1 MSEVLNGYNIIA
13 IIIAYLVGSV
23 PSSIWV
29 GKWFFGI
36 DVRDFG
42 SKNAGAT
49 NTFRTIGKRAGFPV
63 LFFDILKGWASVYF
77 LSKYSSYDLSTNAY
91 INLQMAI
98 GVAAVLGHVF
108 PVYERFKGG
117 KGVATLLGIV
127 LAINFPAAVV
137 CFGIFVIIYLISQ
150 YVSLGAI
157 VAAIAFPFVTIFV
170 FKVNSNS
177 LIYFSVALAILVVV
191 RHRKNIERLLK
202 KQEGKMP
209 FKLKKKWTFFYLICI
224 RNKYFE

>member
-1 MSEVLNGYNIIA
+1 MDNIFTLYNIIA
-13 IIIAYLVGSV
+13 ILVAYLIGSV

-63 LFFDILKGWASVYF
+63 LFFDIFKGWASVF
-77 LSKYSSYDLSTNAY
+77 FISKFSEYIPGTNAY
-91 INLQMAI
+91 INLQLFI
-98 GVAAVLGHVF
+98 GVAAVLGHIF
-108 PVYERFKGG
+108 PIYERFKGG

-127 LAINFPAAVV
+127 LAINFPAAAV
-137 CFGIFVIIYLISQ
+137 CFIIFLIVYLISH

-157 VAAIAFPFVTIFV
+157 ISASSFPIVTIFI
-170 FKVNSNS
+170 FKTESTS
-177 LIYFSVALAILVVV
+177 LIYFSIALALLVVI
-191 RHRKNIERLLK
+191 RHRKNIERLLNNE
-202 KQEGKMP
+202 EGKMP
-209 FKLKKKWTFFYLICI
+209 FNLNKK
-224 RNKYFE
+224 

>member
-1 MSEVLNGYNIIA
+1 MNDIFTLYNIGA
-13 IIIAYLVGSV
+13 IIVAYLVGSV

-63 LFFDILKGWASVYF
+63 LFFDIFKGWASVYF
-77 LSKYSSYDLSTNAY
+77 ISKYSYYLIGTDAY
-91 INLQMAI
+91 INLQMVI
-98 GVAAVLGHVF
+98 GIAAVLGHVF
-108 PVYERFKGG
+108 PIYERFKGG

-127 LAINFPAAVV
+127 LAINFPAAAV
-137 CFGIFVIIYLISQ
+137 CFGIFVIVYLLSQ

-157 VAAIAFPFVTIFV
+157 VAAISFPLVTIFV
-170 FKVNSNS
+170 FKTESNS
-177 LIYFSVALAILVVV
+177 LICFSIALAILVVV

-202 KQEGKMP
+202 NKEGKMP
-209 FKLKKKWTFFYLICI
+209 FKFKKK
-224 RNKYFE
+224 

>member
-1 MSEVLNGYNIIA
+1 MNDIFTLYTVSA
-13 IIIAYLVGSV
+13 IIVAYLVGSV

-63 LFFDILKGWASVYF
+63 LFFDVFKGWAAVYF
-77 LSKYSSYDLSTNAY
+77 IAKYSSYFPGSNAY

-98 GVAAVLGHVF
+98 GIAAVLGHVF
-108 PVYERFKGG
+108 PIYERFKGG

-127 LAINFPAAVV
+127 LAINFPAAIF
-137 CFGIFVIIYLISQ
+137 CFGIFIIVYLISQ

-157 VAAIAFPFVTIFV
+157 AAAVSFPLVTIFV
-170 FKVNSNS
+170 FKAESNS
-177 LIYFSVALAILVVV
+177 LIYFSIVLAVLVVF
-191 RHRKNIERLLK
+191 RHRKNIERLMK
-202 KQEGKMP
+202 HEEGKMP
-209 FKLKKKWTFFYLICI
+209 FKL
-224 RNKYFE
+224 

>member
-1 MSEVLNGYNIIA
+1 MNDFFTIYNITA
-13 IIIAYLVGSV
+13 VVIAYFIGSV

-29 GKWFFGI
+29 GKWFFGV

-63 LFFDILKGWASVYF
+63 LFFDIFKGWAPVYF
-77 LSKYSSYDLSTNAY
+77 LSKFSVYFPGSNPY

-98 GVAAVLGHVF
+98 GIAAVLGHVF
-108 PVYERFKGG
+108 PIYERFKGG

-127 LAINFPAAVV
+127 LAINFPSAAV
-137 CFGIFVIIYLISQ
+137 CFFIFLIVYLISK

-157 VAAIAFPFVTIFV
+157 ISASAFPIVTIFF
-170 FKVNSNS
+170 FKTESTS
-177 LIYFSVALAILVVV
+177 LMYFSIALAILVVI
-191 RHRKNIERLLK
+191 RHRKNIERLMNNE
-202 KQEGKMP
+202 EGKMP
-209 FKLKKKWTFFYLICI
+209 FSLKKK
-224 RNKYFE
+224 

>member
-1 MSEVLNGYNIIA
+1 MNDIFTLYNIGA
-13 IIIAYLVGSV
+13 IIVAYLLGSV

-29 GKWFFGI
+29 GKWFFGV

-63 LFFDILKGWASVYF
+63 LFFDIFKGWASVYF
-77 LSKYSSYDLSTNAY
+77 ISKYSSYIAGSDAY
-91 INLQMAI
+91 INLQMVI
-98 GVAAVLGHVF
+98 GIAAVLGHVF
-108 PVYERFKGG
+108 PIYERFKGG

-127 LAINFPAAVV
+127 LAINFPAAAV
-137 CFGIFVIIYLISQ
+137 CFGIFVIVYLLSQ

-157 VAAIAFPFVTIFV
+157 VSAASFPLVTIFV
-170 FKVNSNS
+170 FKTESNS
-177 LIYFSVALAILVVV
+177 LIYFSIALAILVVV

-202 KQEGKMP
+202 HEEGKMP
-209 FKLKKKWTFFYLICI
+209 FNLKKK
-224 RNKYFE
+224 